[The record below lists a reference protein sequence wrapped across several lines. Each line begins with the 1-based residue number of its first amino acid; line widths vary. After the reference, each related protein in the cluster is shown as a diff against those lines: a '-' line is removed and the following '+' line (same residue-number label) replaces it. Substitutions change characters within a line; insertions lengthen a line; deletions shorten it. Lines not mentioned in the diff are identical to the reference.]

1 MNIAHSIEQTIG
13 STPIVRLQRI
23 GAGLHADILAKL
35 EFRNPCGSVKDRLG
49 AALIQDGEKRGLITK
64 DTLIVEPTSGN
75 TGIALAFICARKG
88 YRLCLTMPET
98 MSVERRKLL
107 AHFGAAIE
115 LTPGARGMQGA
126 MDRARQMVAQEKN
139 AFMPDQFSNPVN
151 PDIHR
156 RTTAAEILKDTRG
169 EVDILVCCVG
179 TGGTITGIS
188 QILKRANPG
197 LKTIAV
203 EPESSPVLSGGKPGS
218 HLIQGIGA
226 GFIPEI
232 LDLSVIDEVVC
243 VSDTSALETARALA
257 REEGILCGISSGAAV
272 SAALTVARR
281 EESRGMRILTLL
293 PSTGERY
300 LSTALFSP

>member
-1 MNIAHSIEQTIG
+1 
-13 STPIVRLQRI
+13 
-23 GAGLHADILAKL
+23 
-35 EFRNPCGSVKDRLG
+35 
-49 AALIQDGEKRGLITK
+49 
-64 DTLIVEPTSGN
+64 
-75 TGIALAFICARKG
+75 
-88 YRLCLTMPET
+88 

-139 AFMPDQFSNPVN
+139 VFMPDQFSNPVN

-281 EESRGMRILTLL
+281 EESRGRRILTLL